1 MYQKLVKVN
10 VPRIF
15 FKHELE
21 QLSEPYC
28 RAYRPGYIPQYFT
41 FIDENGEFA
50 DKVLYEP
57 YGLNDKHIWGINI
70 CVMKRCEEE
79 RYSQSIIDSC
89 RKHHKEH
96 GTKQYE
102 WHLVKR
108 PVVINTVTGECVFAA
123 KRDMDYVYVYDNLI
137 YYSAHYG
144 DGGKQILNW
153 LGDVIVDNIQD
164 MFETKTHLIVKKN
177 HDYSTGIDTV
187 ICINK
192 LTGNIDKEY

>member
-1 MYQKLVKVN
+1 
-10 VPRIF
+10 
-15 FKHELE
+15 
-21 QLSEPYC
+21 
-28 RAYRPGYIPQYFT
+28 
-41 FIDENGEFA
+41 
-50 DKVLYEP
+50 
-57 YGLNDKHIWGINI
+57 
-70 CVMKRCEEE
+70 MKRCEEE
-79 RYSQSIIDSC
+79 RYSQSVIDSC
-89 RKHHKEH
+89 RANHKKY

-144 DGGKQILNW
+144 DGGKQILNC
-153 LGDVIVDNIQD
+153 LGNVIVDNIQD